1 MDQHK
6 EDRGLNRCLEAIGLP
21 KSTYYYRKN
30 RPEEPSEEEQKLVNY
45 VREIISEHPGYGYR
59 RILPELEKRMGQTVN
74 HKRLRRLLSEH
85 ELGLS
90 RQASKHSPS
99 PVQEILGDAAGQ
111 LNLVTG
117 LDPASLEAFST
128 DFTEL
133 AYAGGSRK
141 AYLMAVVDLE
151 SKYVPG
157 WAVGPSANR
166 DLAMRCWE
174 QVRERMLNLGEELD
188 KKIIHHDLDSVYTS
202 YRWLEAILLG
212 DEMRV
217 SYSENGA
224 KGNPWIESLWGRT
237 KDEIGSRIAEAS
249 SLPALRSVFDE
260 RFRYYNQERRHSS
273 IGYIPPREHLGQT
286 HNTLEPEPQI
296 AAVS

>member
-1 MDQHK
+1 VDQHK
-6 EDRGLNRCLEAIGLP
+6 DEHGLNRCLEAIDLP

-30 RPEEPSEEEQKLVNY
+30 HLEESSKEEQELMNC
-45 VREIISEHPGYGYR
+45 VREIIQEHPSYGYR
-59 RILPELEKRMGQTVN
+59 RILPELEERTGKTVN

-85 ELGLS
+85 ELGLP
-90 RQASKHSPS
+90 RQVTKRSPS
-99 PVQEILGDAAGQ
+99 PVQEIIGDAAGQ
-111 LNLVTG
+111 LNLVAD
-117 LDPASLEAFST
+117 LDPGPLEAFST

-133 AYAGGSRK
+133 SYANGDRK

-151 SKYVPG
+151 SKFVPG
-157 WAVGPSANR
+157 WALGPSANR
-166 DLAMRCWE
+166 SLAMRCWE
-174 QVRERMLNLGEELD
+174 QVRKQMSNLGEALD
-188 KKIIHHDLDSVYTS
+188 EKIIHHDLDSVYTS
-202 YRWLEAILLG
+202 YRWLRALLLDDG
-212 DEMRV
+212 LRV

-249 SLPALRSVFDE
+249 SLPALRSVFDD

-286 HNTLEPEPQI
+286 LESEP
-296 AAVS
+296 